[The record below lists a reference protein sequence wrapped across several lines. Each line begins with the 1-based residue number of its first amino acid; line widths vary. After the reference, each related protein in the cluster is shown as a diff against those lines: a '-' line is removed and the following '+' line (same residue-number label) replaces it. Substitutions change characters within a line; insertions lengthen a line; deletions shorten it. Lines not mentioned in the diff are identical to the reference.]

1 MGNTPV
7 FMLCPGRSF
16 SSVVCGMIGVHPQ
29 LYALSEVYLFCADTV
44 HELRSYLSR
53 PQLRTLFHGLLRVI
67 AELEMGEQTEENAD
81 KAAAWLEERDNWST
95 TAIYEH
101 IVERVAPRRC
111 VDKTPAYTRPE
122 NLCRVYEAYPDA
134 KFLHIARHP
143 RSFMTSRI
151 KVFEDKA
158 TRKNI
163 AARKTDPDENEK
175 HWVKANSAVLEFT
188 AHLQPGQSMFLQ
200 GEQLLS
206 DPDRY
211 LVQIAEWLEV
221 DASPESIEAM
231 KHPETS
237 PYARPGPINARGGNN
252 RKFIESPE
260 LKIMKYPKPSLDQP
274 PEDGTDWWRF
284 SPATL
289 ELARRLGYQ

>member
-1 MGNTPV
+1 MRNTPV
-7 FMLCPGRSF
+7 FVLCPGRSF

-29 LYALSEVYLFCADTV
+29 LYALPEVYLFCADTV
-44 HELRSYLSR
+44 HELLLYSLR
-53 PQLRTLFHGLLRVI
+53 PQARPLRHGILRVI
-67 AELEMGEQTEENAD
+67 AELEMGEQTEENVD
-81 KAAAWLEERDNWST
+81 KAIGWLEERENWPT
-95 TAIYEH
+95 KDVYDY

-111 VDKTPAYTRPE
+111 IDKTPAYTRPE
-122 NLCRVYEAYPDA
+122 NLRRVYEAYPDA
-134 KFLHIARHP
+134 QFLHISRHP

-158 TRKNI
+158 TRKKI
-163 AARKTDPDENEK
+163 STRKTDPEENEK
-175 HWVKANSAVLEFT
+175 HWVQVNSVVLEFT

-211 LVQIAEWLEV
+211 LAQIAEWLEV

-237 PYARPGPINARGGNN
+237 PYARPGPINALGGNN
-252 RKFIESPE
+252 RKFIENPE
-260 LKIMKYPKPSLDQP
+260 LRTMKYPKPSLEQQP
-274 PEDGTDWWRF
+274 EEASDWGPL
-284 SPATL
+284 SAATL